1 MLRNGIFISYNIH
14 DAKWVNTL
22 QTFLRPYTRDEKI
35 EVIGDAASFAGLNR
49 EQEVVKKLQSCRVAI
64 LLVSPDYLASDDIIK
79 KELPA
84 ILVEQQTGELV
95 VFPIAVSYAAY
106 GVAGI
111 DRFPAP
117 HDLDIPLDSMDKPAR
132 DRTFVQITN
141 RIVNAMGIN
150 ALGNVF
156 KIIDDF
162 VPRQQAFIEDRLP
175 DPVPPHYSVI
185 AKQEEERI
193 ELKSGSNS
201 VFETI
206 TVAEFDSLDNDSK
219 MLIRSYEA
227 TMTYLFERW
236 VELQPQS
243 YSNDPLIR
251 QEARDEMAVL
261 RKDLCQQLNSI
272 LDFLHRMHKYLD
284 DHYNH
289 VRHICAQ

>member
-1 MLRNGIFISYNIH
+1 
-14 DAKWVNTL
+14 L

-35 EVIGDAASFAGLNR
+35 EVIGDASGFAGLNR
-49 EQEVVKKLQSCRVAI
+49 EQEVIKKLQSCRVAV
-64 LLVSPDYLASDDIIK
+64 LLVSPDYVASDDIIK

-84 ILVEQQTGELV
+84 IVEEQQTGELV

-106 GVAGI
+106 GVVGI
-111 DRFPAP
+111 DKFPAP

-132 DRTFVQITN
+132 DKVFVQITN

-150 ALGNVF
+150 ALGNFF

-162 VPRQQAFIEDRLP
+162 IPRQQAFIEDREP
-175 DPVPPHYSVI
+175 DLIPPDYSVI
-185 AKQEEERI
+185 AKQEEEKI
-193 ELKSGSNS
+193 ELKNRGND

-206 TVAEFDSLDNDSK
+206 TVAELDSLDNDSK
-219 MLIRSYEA
+219 MLIRSYET

-243 YSNDPLIR
+243 YSKDPLIR
-251 QEARDEMAVL
+251 QKARDEMSIL
-261 RKDLCQQLNSI
+261 RKDLCHQLNLI
-272 LDFLHRMHKYLD
+272 LDFLHRLHKYLD